1 MMIKC
6 CDCMSR
12 DGMPSLANNSVN
24 LVLTD
29 IPYAEVNRASGGLRS
44 LDKSTADVA
53 TFALAPFVTELV
65 RVCSGSFYIFCGF
78 RQVSELVCLFSDAK
92 LSVRVGF
99 WRKTNPSPMN
109 GDSVWLSAVECCV
122 FAKKSGATFN
132 RHCAAPVWTHA
143 TCESKIHDTQK
154 PESLFQELVLSSTE
168 SGNVVLDPCMGS
180 GTTGIACHVLGC
192 EFIGYEQDSDY
203 FLAAARRLAS
213 ATAQPMLGFKGAKPT
228 PAVAAAKR
236 EKRHHVSTAQP
247 GLFGDAQ

>member
-1 MMIKC
+1 MPIKC
-6 CDCMSR
+6 CDCMSQ
-12 DGMPSLANNSVN
+12 DGMPSLADNSVN

-29 IPYAEVNRASGGLRS
+29 IPYAEVNRESGGLRN
-44 LDKSTADVA
+44 LDKSTADIA

-78 RQVSELVCLFSDAK
+78 RQVSELVCLFSQAG

-122 FAKKSGATFN
+122 FAKKKGATFN

-154 PESLFQELVLSSTE
+154 PESLFQELILASTE
-168 SGNVVLDPCMGS
+168 SGDVVLDPCAGS
-180 GTTGIACHVLGC
+180 GTTGLACHALGC
-192 EFIGYEQDSDY
+192 EFIGYELDSTY
-203 FLAAARRLAS
+203 CAAANNRLTS
-213 ATAQPMLGFKGAKPT
+213 ATAQPTLGFTATKVVA
-228 PAVAAAKR
+228 AVAVKR
-236 EKRHHVSTAQP
+236 EKRHHASSVVS
-247 GLFGDAQ
+247 LFN